1 MQRRLRR
8 LREGKIIESEV
19 AIVSPEAVG
28 RTLTAIVEVTLDTD
42 RPQVLQRFQRAICA
56 APEVMQGYYVTG
68 NADFILVVTAK
79 TMQDYE
85 AFAHRFFSKHLRV
98 KYFRTTIVMRKVKT
112 GFAVPVGGASRLA
125 SAARNRTAA

>member
-1 MQRRLRR
+1 M
-8 LREGKIIESEV
+8 
-19 AIVSPEAVG
+19 
-28 RTLTAIVEVTLDTD
+28 
-42 RPQVLQRFQRAICA
+42 LQRFQRAICA

-125 SAARNRTAA
+125 